1 MQKFLTYA
9 VFLFVFWVAPVL
21 GQQPAQEPSP
31 ASDVEQ
37 LDETP
42 VFRVTTT
49 AKTAKAINYQH
60 RSGATKIDFAG
71 TALMPR
77 ASGEAKVESK
87 KGYIEVEV
95 EFRNLESPIK
105 FGAEYLTYVMWAITP
120 QGRAVN
126 MGDVLLDSQGRG
138 KLNVTTELQIF
149 GLVVTAEPYF
159 AVRQPSD
166 VVVAE
171 NELRDDTNG

>member
-1 MQKFLTYA
+1 MQKQFLTYT
-9 VFLFVFWVAPVL
+9 VFLLVLWAMPVF

-60 RSGATKIDFAG
+60 RAGATKIDFAG

-87 KGYIEVEV
+87 KGYIED
-95 EFRNLESPIK
+95 K
-105 FGAEYLTYVMWAITP
+105 
-120 QGRAVN
+120 
-126 MGDVLLDSQGRG
+126 
-138 KLNVTTELQIF
+138 TE
-149 GLVVTAEPYF
+149 
-159 AVRQPSD
+159 
-166 VVVAE
+166 
-171 NELRDDTNG
+171 